1 MNKLKQGFQIIQNM
15 GLRYVLFRLWF
26 LLQKKLGI
34 LKHRFPLQPLE
45 NSYITLVE
53 WRKIDKIF
61 FFKSKEDL
69 QIKKNRS
76 ILLQKEAEDILKGK
90 YIFFSS
96 TIYDLGLNYDWLTNP
111 DTGFKYDISKH
122 WVDINDY
129 SKEAGDIKYV
139 WEKSRFTYLN
149 TIIRYDF
156 HFEKDL
162 SEFVFSEIENWID
175 SNPINYG
182 PNYKCSQE
190 ISLRSFNWIFALN
203 YYKNSPALN
212 VNRFNKIMHVL
223 HWQAKHVYENI
234 SFSKIAVRNNHA
246 ITECLGIYTFG
257 LIFPFFPESN
267 EWKVKGKKWFED
279 EIAYQIYPDG
289 TFLQFSMNYHRVVV
303 QLLTWALELNRKNDS
318 PFCEIVY
325 DRAKKSYAFL
335 NSCLNPINGM
345 LPNYGANDGALFFK
359 WGVQDFRD
367 YRPQLEALGFSLG
380 LKSGTL
386 EYEDSN
392 WFGIEGSYIENHAKL
407 VGDNAI
413 INEFENGGYYTIKDI
428 DNTFTLIRCG
438 NHKDRPSQA
447 DNLHLDIW
455 VGGENVLR
463 DAGSYKY
470 NTDDETLKYFFGTK
484 SHNTIGLGEN
494 DQMLKGGRFIW
505 YDWTQR
511 NFAKLSE
518 LRDRFIFEGEIRAFL
533 NIDKN
538 IVHRRK
544 VEKFKNCLR
553 WEVTDKVTH
562 KTTLPLHQYWHPND
576 TFWDEFAIDA
586 IDENGV
592 YIQPQVSMGY
602 YSGLYGKK
610 EEAKQICFVS
620 NTSSICTTI
629 KKKLV

>member
-1 MNKLKQGFQIIQNM
+1 MQILQNM
-15 GLRYVLFRLWF
+15 GLRYVLFRIWF

-34 LKHRFPLQPLE
+34 LKLRFPLQPPLK
-45 NSYITLVE
+45 NYTSLSE
-53 WRKIDKIF
+53 WRNLNRTF
-61 FFKSKEDL
+61 FLKSKSELD
-69 QIKKNRS
+69 IVKNRS
-76 ILLQKEAEDILKGK
+76 IQLKQEAEEILEGK
-90 YIFFSS
+90 CLFFSS
-96 TIYDLGLNYDWLTNP
+96 AKYDLGSNYDWITNP
-111 DTGFKYDISKH
+111 DTGFKYDITKH

-149 TIIRYDF
+149 TVIRYDY

-175 SNPINYG
+175 ANPINYG
-182 PNYKCSQE
+182 PNFKCSQE

-203 YYKNSPALN
+203 YYKNSPSLTE
-212 VNRFNKIMHVL
+212 NRFNKIMHVL
-223 HWQAKHVYENI
+223 YWQAKHVFENI
-234 SFSKIAVRNNHA
+234 SFSRIAVRNNHA

-257 LIFPFFPESN
+257 LLFPYFPESSK
-267 EWKVKGKKWFED
+267 WKSLGKKWFEE
-279 EIAYQIYPDG
+279 EIAYQIYKDG

-303 QLLTWALELNRKNDS
+303 QLLTWAIEINRKNDT
-318 PFCEIVY
+318 PFGDLVY
-325 DRAKKSYAFL
+325 DRALKSYTFL

-359 WGVQDFRD
+359 WSLQEFRD
-367 YRPQLEALGFSLG
+367 YRPQLEALAISLG
-380 LKSGTL
+380 IETSKAKF
-386 EYEDSN
+386 EDAA
-392 WFGIEGSYIENHAKL
+392 WFGIESWKNIPLGIATEAVSPLSK
-407 VGDNAI
+407 
-413 INEFENGGYYTIKDI
+413 FEQGGYYTIRDV
-428 DNTFTLIRCG
+428 DTSFTFIRCG

-455 VGGENVLR
+455 VGGENILR

-484 SHNTIGLGEN
+484 SHNTISLGDH

-511 NFAKLSE
+511 KLAKLTE
-518 LRDRFIFEGEIRAFL
+518 VEEGFIFNGEIRAFL

-538 IVHRRK
+538 IVHHRK
-544 VEKFKNCLR
+544 VVKFKKCLK
-553 WEVTDKVTH
+553 WVVSDEVTH
-562 KTTLPLHQYWHPND
+562 KTNLPLNQYWHPND
-576 TFWDEFAIDA
+576 TFWDEFEMDA
-586 IDENGV
+586 VDENGV
-592 YIQPQVSMGY
+592 SIQPQINRGY

-610 EEAKQICFVS
+610 EEAKQICFKS
-620 NTSSICTTI
+620 NTSSITTTI